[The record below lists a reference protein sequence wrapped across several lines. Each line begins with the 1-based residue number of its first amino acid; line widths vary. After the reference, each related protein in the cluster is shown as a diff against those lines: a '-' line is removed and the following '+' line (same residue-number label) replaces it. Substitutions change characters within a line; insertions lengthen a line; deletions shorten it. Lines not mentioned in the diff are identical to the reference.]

1 MSDPGYPHK
10 KRGVR
15 WNESNL
21 AENELVRAEIRQG
34 CPRIDEPKTP
44 YHHDED
50 IEDIVEEDVETNGTE
65 RLADTRDQ
73 ACHDGDDEG
82 LWSERLSRGRSSGPS
97 DVSVPCLKKRE
108 RGAEFIASGT
118 QHVES
123 PSKSS
128 NDKDTVMVTNETHAD
143 HDDHD
148 GGPQQ
153 IPPPSDPRR
162 LRTAFDVAIEAEQK
176 EEREQEIA
184 KAEKKRAFEEARR
197 RHYGNAGLGMRLGN
211 LLARNQDESSDEDRD
226 GDGDGDRDGD
236 DIDARDEAL
245 GDTMT

>member
-50 IEDIVEEDVETNGTE
+50 VEDVEDIEDVETNGTE
-65 RLADTRDQ
+65 RLEDTRDQ
-73 ACHDGDDEG
+73 ACHDEDDEG
-82 LWSERLSRGRSSGPS
+82 LWSERSSRGRSSGPS

-108 RGAEFIASGT
+108 RGAEFIARGT

-123 PSKSS
+123 PSKGS
-128 NDKDTVMVTNETHAD
+128 NDKDTVMITNETHAD
-143 HDDHD
+143 DHDDHVD
-148 GGPQQ
+148 DPQQ

-211 LLARNQDESSDEDRD
+211 LLAKNQDESSDEDR
-226 GDGDGDRDGD
+226 DGDGDRDGD